1 MNLSFQ
7 TDGPVSGSD
16 FVHVVSKTVDMKHWG
31 KLGITVAGEKVD
43 LNDPNAWQYLKEK
56 LSCLDNGGDINIEIP
71 EEINDIS
78 ALLRCRI
85 AGILSTFDRLVE
97 KMRL

>member
-1 MNLSFQ
+1 MSQMHGNILKKNLA
-7 TDGPVSGSD
+7 VLI
-16 FVHVVSKTVDMKHWG
+16 M
-31 KLGITVAGEKVD
+31 
-43 LNDPNAWQYLKEK
+43 
-56 LSCLDNGGDINIEIP
+56 GGDINIEIP

-97 KMRL
+97 KNEALTLVQRQKPARVFLPKNYTLWHLIKLLSRERRCTT